1 MSDEIKPVEAT
12 EVAGTSEGV
21 ENQPAIA
28 PKQEIDYAK
37 QLEIERAKT
46 AKAELEKEN
55 YKRAALIAKGKIKPE
70 DDETEKT
77 VGDLVKEEIQKG
89 LAPVIQSMTG
99 NTVENIIRSVSS
111 NPSEQA
117 LIKHIYDNKI
127 VHSGYDTESIKQD
140 LEDAKALA
148 NKQKFVNAANEVRIA
163 SQNTN
168 NSPSQTT
175 GSHTEGNGEVKD
187 HFFGKEQEADLRRKF
202 QTLKDMGVAGFD
214 KITPEQFIANA
225 KENMKRN

>member
-1 MSDEIKPVEAT
+1 MSDEQKPVET
-12 EVAGTSEGV
+12 TVDNAGGQPGV
-21 ENQPAIA
+21 EATTEA
-28 PKQEIDYAK
+28 PKVEIDYAK
-37 QLEIERAKT
+37 LLADEQARA
-46 AKAELEKEN
+46 AKAEAERDN
-55 YKRAALIAKGKIKPE
+55 YKKGLLKAKGKVVE
-70 DDETEKT
+70 EEETEKT

-89 LAPVIQSMTG
+89 LAPVIQSMTK
-99 NTVENIIRSVSS
+99 NTVDSILQSVSN

-127 VHSGYDTESIKQD
+127 VHSGYDTESIKRD

-148 NKQKFVNAANEVRIA
+148 NKQKFISAADEVRIA

-175 GSHTEGNGEVKD
+175 GSHTEGGVQVKD
-187 HFFGKEQEADLRRKF
+187 NFFSKEQETDLRNRYKN
-202 QTLKDMGVAGFD
+202 LKDQGIINTTV
-214 KITPEQFIANA
+214 EQYIASA